1 VLDLGLLAC
10 YAHPD
15 DEQGVSGTL
24 VKALQFGH
32 RVGILMTTRG
42 EAGEIAP
49 GVDATPDNLGEVR
62 EGEMRCAA
70 AALGVPDENVFF
82 VGYRDSG
89 MAGTPENQHPAA
101 SVNAEDHEAVGR
113 VVRVIREFR
122 PSVLVTFDEHGGYG
136 HPDHIKIHQWTTLAF
151 EAAGRAEFYPEA
163 GPAWQPARLFYASFA
178 RSWLKRVG
186 EMMRQAGMD
195 RDPDAT
201 AFARMDPDTLGM
213 PDDMITHRV
222 DVHEFLD
229 VKARS
234 LACHASQM
242 DPNNPFA
249 RLPADLQRQLRG
261 TEVFHFA
268 AGVPFPDGDRGDN
281 LFAGL
286 PGSGDVGVAHGA

>member
-1 VLDLGLLAC
+1 MTDLAILAC

-24 VKALQFGH
+24 AKAGRAGH

-42 EAGEIAP
+42 EAGEIAA
-49 GVDATPDNLGEVR
+49 GVDATPDNLGDVR

-70 AALGVPDENVFF
+70 AALNIPDEHVFF

-89 MAGTPENQHPAA
+89 MDGTAENTHPHA
-101 SVNAEDHEAVGR
+101 SLNADDHEAVGR
-113 VVRVIREFR
+113 IVRIIREFR
-122 PSVLVTFDEHGGYG
+122 PTVLLTFDEYGGYG
-136 HPDHIKIHQWTTLAF
+136 HPDHIKIHHWTTLAF
-151 EAAGRAEFYPEA
+151 AAAGQAEHYPDA
-163 GPAWQPARLFYASFA
+163 GPPWQPARLFYASFP
-178 RSWLKRVG
+178 RSMLRRIG
-186 EMMRQAGMD
+186 EMMRAAGMD
-195 RDPDAT
+195 LDPNAS
-201 AFARMDPDTLGM
+201 AFARMDMDKLGM

-222 DVHEFLD
+222 NVAEFTE

-242 DPNNPFA
+242 NPNSPFA
-249 RLPADLQRQLRG
+249 RIPPEIQNQLRS

-268 AGVPFPDGDRGDN
+268 AGVPFPDGDAGND

-286 PGSGDVGVAHGA
+286 

>member
-1 VLDLGLLAC
+1 MLDLGLLAC

-136 HPDHIKIHQWTTLAF
+136 HPDHVKVHHVARRAAELATHRPRLL
-151 EAAGRAEFYPEA
+151 ESTMNRTGMVRDRQARLDRGEEVDWDPEA
-163 GPAWQPARLFYASFA
+163 PMDDGNPLGSTEDEITWAVDVSDYIDQRRAAVRAHASQADTEWMRTMPDEEFARLFGQEFYIEPGYDGPMRPGWPFVVNG
-178 RSWLKRVG
+178 RS
-186 EMMRQAGMD
+186 
-195 RDPDAT
+195 
-201 AFARMDPDTLGM
+201 
-213 PDDMITHRV
+213 
-222 DVHEFLD
+222 
-229 VKARS
+229 
-234 LACHASQM
+234 
-242 DPNNPFA
+242 
-249 RLPADLQRQLRG
+249 PA
-261 TEVFHFA
+261 
-268 AGVPFPDGDRGDN
+268 
-281 LFAGL
+281 
-286 PGSGDVGVAHGA
+286 